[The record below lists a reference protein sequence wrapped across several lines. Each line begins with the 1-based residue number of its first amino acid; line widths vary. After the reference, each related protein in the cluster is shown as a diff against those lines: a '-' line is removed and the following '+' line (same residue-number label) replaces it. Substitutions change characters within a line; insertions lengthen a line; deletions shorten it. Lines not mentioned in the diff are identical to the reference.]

1 MQQLIYFIKTFRF
14 FLLFLVLEIFALYFT
29 IQYHSYH
36 KSKFV
41 NSANVLTG
49 GFYNKLNNINEYF
62 HLKTENQLLIEE
74 NTRLKNLLE
83 KTVIDY
89 DPNTFIV
96 IDTIEYAQKY
106 EYTTAKIV
114 NNNYTKRNN
123 YLTINKGSNN
133 GLTSEMG
140 VINGRGII
148 GVIKN
153 VSPNYATILSI
164 LNSSSK
170 INVRLKN
177 SNHFGTMV
185 WDGKNYN
192 VTQLND
198 IPRQAV
204 IKQGDT
210 LVTGGKSLLFPEGIY
225 IGVIKDFT
233 IKNNQY
239 NQINIALFNDMS
251 AIGHVQIVKTLEKEE
266 QLNLEKQTTNE

>member
-14 FLLFLVLEIFALYFT
+14 FLLFLVLEILALYFT
-29 IQYHSYH
+29 FQYHSYH

-41 NSANVLTG
+41 NSANVITG

-89 DPNTFIV
+89 NPNTFIV
-96 IDTIEYAQKY
+96 VDTIEYAQKY

-123 YLTINKGSNN
+123 YLTINKGSSN

-210 LVTGGKSLLFPEGIY
+210 IVTGGKSLLFPEGIY
-225 IGVIKDFT
+225 VGVIKDFT

-266 QLNLEKQTTNE
+266 QFNLEIQTTNE

>member
-41 NSANVLTG
+41 NSANVVTG
-49 GFYNKLNNINEYF
+49 GFYNKLNSINEYF

-89 DPNTFIV
+89 SPNTFIV
-96 IDTIEYAQKY
+96 VDTIEYAQKY

-123 YLTINKGSNN
+123 YLTINKGSSN

-198 IPRQAV
+198 IPRQAL

-210 LVTGGKSLLFPEGIY
+210 IVTGGKSLLFPEGIY
-225 IGVIKDFT
+225 VGIIKDFT

-239 NQINIALFNDMS
+239 NIINIALFNDMS

-266 QLNLEKQTTNE
+266 QLNLEQQTTNE